1 MQDIWDQYH
10 RQLREID
17 RRFKRKKR
25 ILIAIAVV
33 LFITYAVILYKY

>member
-1 MQDIWDQYH
+1 MQDIWDEHH

-33 LFITYAVILYKY
+33 LFIAYVVFLYKY